1 MPSNPTPTHCRFD
14 RPPAKVD
21 GARVL
26 VMGLGRFGGGVGVA
40 RWLVDQGA
48 HVTVT
53 DQADGGVLEESIR
66 RLGDCALS
74 WKLGGHDTADL
85 DAVDFVVVN
94 PAVDKRHS
102 PFFEEI
108 LERRLPWT
116 TEINLFCE
124 RCVGT
129 VVGITGSYGK
139 STTCAMLAAVL
150 ERWCAGLAR
159 PYRKVFLGGNIGRS
173 LLCDL
178 PRIEPASLV
187 VLELSNAQLE
197 DLPRIEWAPPIAVI
211 NNIRPHHLD
220 RYPDYQGYVQA
231 KLNVVRDPTGRSRV
245 FYGDL
250 EREAMTWLR
259 AEMAGRLEHLIP
271 VVEPVP
277 AIELRVPGAHNR
289 KNADAAYAVCRHLG
303 VDDASIRD
311 SLSSF
316 EGLSHR
322 LEFVRSI
329 RGVEYVNDSK
339 ATSPEAML
347 ASIEALEGPCVL
359 LTGGQ
364 DKLVVASN
372 WVESV
377 VRACRAVVC
386 VGETR
391 RSWADAFHAA
401 IRNAA
406 AQPQSTDP
414 ERSILAH
421 ERVYLAD
428 DLENA
433 LDLARAVAKMG
444 DFVLFSPGA
453 PSFDRYANFAERG
466 DRFKAMIE
474 RL

>member
-1 MPSNPTPTHCRFD
+1 MRGNPTPTHCQFD
-14 RPPAKVD
+14 RPPAKVE

-53 DQADGGVLEESIR
+53 DQAGCGVLEDSIR
-66 RLGDCALS
+66 RLADCALS
-74 WKLGGHDTADL
+74 WRLGGHDTADL

-124 RCVGT
+124 RCAGT
-129 VVGITGSYGK
+129 VVGVTGSYGK
-139 STTCAMLAAVL
+139 STTCAMLAVVL
-150 ERWCAGLAR
+150 ERWCAGSAR

-178 PRIEPASLV
+178 PRIDPASLV

-211 NNIRPHHLD
+211 NNLRPHHLD
-220 RYPDYQGYVQA
+220 RYRDYQGYVQA

-271 VVEPVP
+271 IVEPVP

-347 ASIEALEGPCVL
+347 ASIEALGGPCVL
-359 LTGGQ
+359 LAGGQ
-364 DKLVVASN
+364 EKFVVATN
-372 WVESV
+372 WAESV
-377 VRACRAVVC
+377 VRACRAVIC

-406 AQPQSTDP
+406 DQPQSTEP
-414 ERSILAH
+414 ERAIMAP
-421 ERVYLAD
+421 ERVYVAD

-433 LDLARAVAKMG
+433 LDLARAVTKPG

-453 PSFDRYANFAERG
+453 PSFDRYTNFAERG